1 MGISAYKEVTEWD
14 NSEFVV
20 PNHVYLFDGKSNILA
35 YAKASNDELVILHKP
50 LPMDTRRRKF
60 IKVKHKA
67 LDEYGATVVLD
78 VPNLENTPHWS
89 VKSDSGKTYTV
100 TLESGKYQCNC
111 VGYAYRGKFQP
122 WGGDGGRGSFVDR
135 YLPGEPDDIHLEF
148 YGCQ

>member
-1 MGISAYKEVTEWD
+1 MGISAYKEITEWD
-14 NSEFVV
+14 NSEFKV
-20 PNHVYLFDGKSNILA
+20 PNHTYLFDGKSNILA

-67 LDEYGATVVLD
+67 LDEYGATVVIEE
-78 VPNLENTPHWS
+78 PNLINTPHWS

-111 VGYAYRGKFQP
+111 VGFAYRGKCRHSKQIK
-122 WGGDGGRGSFVDR
+122 
-135 YLPGEPDDIHLEF
+135 EENE
-148 YGCQ
+148 Q

>member
-1 MGISAYKEVTEWD
+1 MMGISAYKEVTEWD

-20 PNHVYLFDGKSNILA
+20 PNHTYLFDGKSNILA

-50 LPMDTRRRKF
+50 LPIDTRRRKF

-67 LDEYGATVVLD
+67 LDEYGATVVID

-111 VGYAYRGKFQP
+111 IGYAYRGKCKHSESVASAQQ
-122 WGGDGGRGSFVDR
+122 SSK
-135 YLPGEPDDIHLEF
+135 
-148 YGCQ
+148 

>member
-20 PNHVYLFDGKSNILA
+20 PNHTYLFDGKSNILA

-67 LDEYGATVVLD
+67 LDEYGATVVLE

-111 VGYAYRGKFQP
+111 IGYAYRGKCKHS
-122 WGGDGGRGSFVDR
+122 DEIKEKVSKNA
-135 YLPGEPDDIHLEF
+135 
-148 YGCQ
+148 

>member
-1 MGISAYKEVTEWD
+1 MGISAYREITEWD

-20 PNHVYLFDGKSNILA
+20 PNHTYLFDGKSNILA
-35 YAKASNDELVILHKP
+35 YAKASNGELVILHKP
-50 LPMDTRRRKF
+50 LPVDTRRRKF

-67 LDEYGATVVLD
+67 LDEYGATVVID

-111 VGYAYRGKFQP
+111 VGYAYRGKCKHSEQVKNEN
-122 WGGDGGRGSFVDR
+122 SN
-135 YLPGEPDDIHLEF
+135 
-148 YGCQ
+148 

>member
-1 MGISAYKEVTEWD
+1 MGISAYKEVTEW
-14 NSEFVV
+14 NESEYVV
-20 PNHVYLFDGKSNILA
+20 PNHTYLFDGKSNILA

-111 VGYAYRGKFQP
+111 VGYAYRGKCKHSDEIKKAQ
-122 WGGDGGRGSFVDR
+122 
-135 YLPGEPDDIHLEF
+135 E
-148 YGCQ
+148 

>member
-20 PNHVYLFDGKSNILA
+20 PNHTYLFDGKSNILA

-50 LPMDTRRRKF
+50 LPVDTRRRKF

-67 LDEYGATVVLD
+67 LDEYGATVVIEEPDLQ
-78 VPNLENTPHWS
+78 NTPHWL

-100 TLESGKYQCNC
+100 IIESGKYTCNC
-111 VGYAYRGKFQP
+111 VGYAYRGKCKHS
-122 WGGDGGRGSFVDR
+122 DSVA
-135 YLPGEPDDIHLEF
+135 LE
-148 YGCQ
+148 QQSSK

>member
-1 MGISAYKEVTEWD
+1 MGISAYKEITEWD

-20 PNHVYLFDGKSNILA
+20 PNHTYLFDGKSNILA

-50 LPMDTRRRKF
+50 LAIDTRRRKF
-60 IKVKHKA
+60 VKVKHEA
-67 LDEYGATVVLD
+67 LDSYGATVVID

-111 VGYAYRGKFQP
+111 IGYAYRGKCKHSESVAKEQQ
-122 WGGDGGRGSFVDR
+122 SSK
-135 YLPGEPDDIHLEF
+135 
-148 YGCQ
+148 

>member
-1 MGISAYKEVTEWD
+1 MSISAYKEVTEW
-14 NSEFVV
+14 NESEYVV
-20 PNHVYLFDGKSNILA
+20 PNHTYLFDGKSNILA

-50 LPMDTRRRKF
+50 LPIDARRRKF

-100 TLESGKYQCNC
+100 TLESGRYTCNC
-111 VGYAYRGKFQP
+111 IGFAYRGNCRHSKQIK
-122 WGGDGGRGSFVDR
+122 
-135 YLPGEPDDIHLEF
+135 EAQEK
-148 YGCQ
+148 

>member
-1 MGISAYKEVTEWD
+1 MGISAYKEVTEW
-14 NSEFVV
+14 NESEYIV
-20 PNHVYLFDGKSNILA
+20 PNHTYLFDGKSNILA
-35 YAKASNDELVILHKP
+35 YAKASNDVLVILHKP

-100 TLESGKYQCNC
+100 TLESGRYTCNC
-111 VGYAYRGKFQP
+111 IGFAYRGKCKHSDEIKKAQ
-122 WGGDGGRGSFVDR
+122 
-135 YLPGEPDDIHLEF
+135 E
-148 YGCQ
+148 

>member
-1 MGISAYKEVTEWD
+1 MSISAYKEITEWD
-14 NSEFVV
+14 KAEFKV
-20 PNHVYLFDGKSNILA
+20 PNHTYLFDGKSNILA

-50 LPMDTRRRKF
+50 LPIDTRRRKF

-100 TLESGKYQCNC
+100 TLESGKYHCNC
-111 VGYAYRGKFQP
+111 VGYAYRGKCNHSDEIKKVQ
-122 WGGDGGRGSFVDR
+122 
-135 YLPGEPDDIHLEF
+135 EK
-148 YGCQ
+148 C

>member
-1 MGISAYKEVTEWD
+1 MTISSYKEVTEWNNPD
-14 NSEFVV
+14 FRV
-20 PNHVYLFDGKSNILA
+20 PAHTYLFDGKSNILA

-50 LPMDTRRRKF
+50 LPIDTRRRKF

-100 TLESGKYQCNC
+100 TLESGRYTCNC
-111 VGYAYRGKFQP
+111 IGFAYRNKCKHSEQIKKAQ
-122 WGGDGGRGSFVDR
+122 
-135 YLPGEPDDIHLEF
+135 EK
-148 YGCQ
+148 

>member
-111 VGYAYRGKFQP
+111 VGYAYRGKCKHSNEIKKAQ
-122 WGGDGGRGSFVDR
+122 
-135 YLPGEPDDIHLEF
+135 EK
-148 YGCQ
+148 

>member
-1 MGISAYKEVTEWD
+1 MGISAYKEITEWD
-14 NSEFVV
+14 KAEFKV
-20 PNHVYLFDGKSNILA
+20 PNHTYLFDGKSNILA

-111 VGYAYRGKFQP
+111 VGYSYRGKCKHSEQIKK
-122 WGGDGGRGSFVDR
+122 
-135 YLPGEPDDIHLEF
+135 ENE
-148 YGCQ
+148 

>member
-1 MGISAYKEVTEWD
+1 MGISAYKEVTEW
-14 NSEFVV
+14 NESEYIV
-20 PNHVYLFDGKSNILA
+20 PNHTYLFDGKSNILA

-89 VKSDSGKTYTV
+89 VKSDSGKTYTI
-100 TLESGKYQCNC
+100 TLESGRYTCNC
-111 VGYAYRGKFQP
+111 VGYAYRGKCKHSESVASEQQ
-122 WGGDGGRGSFVDR
+122 SAK
-135 YLPGEPDDIHLEF
+135 
-148 YGCQ
+148 

>member
-14 NSEFVV
+14 KAEFKV
-20 PNHVYLFDGKSNILA
+20 PNHTYLFDGKSNILA

-50 LPMDTRRRKF
+50 LPIDTRRRKF
-60 IKVKHKA
+60 IKVKHEA
-67 LDEYGATVVLD
+67 LDSYGATVVLD

-111 VGYAYRGKFQP
+111 VGYAYRGKCKHSDEIKKAQ
-122 WGGDGGRGSFVDR
+122 
-135 YLPGEPDDIHLEF
+135 EK
-148 YGCQ
+148 